1 MRVFNAWIKRYANH
15 SLSKSY
21 EVNEKEKKRDY
32 NQRVQE
38 VEHGTFIPLVMPTT
52 DGMGR
57 ECKKF
62 YSRLSEMVSDERN
75 QPYLVVAAWIQRK
88 KYFRRLGVSASTSVE
103 ANLWVQAMNLS
114 SVLWAML
121 LPLKWSAELATW
133 FKWTIFLCFYFLFIS
148 FIYHFIIFIIIIYYL
163 CLKRKC
169 CNIIT
174 GSEM

>member
-75 QPYLVVAAWIQRK
+75 QPYSVVAAWIQRK

-121 LPLKWSAELATW
+121 LPLNWPAELDERS
-133 FKWTIFLCFYFLFIS
+133 FSVFIFYLFHLFIILS
-148 FIYHFIIFIIIIYYL
+148 FLLLLFITCVWKENVIL
-163 CLKRKC
+163 
-169 CNIIT
+169 
-174 GSEM
+174 